1 MYKSRGNAFLDRTA
15 LYGAIGDMMAE
26 PEHSCGGGVS
36 LASPDCVIMCQ
47 MVPTAHGAG
56 GGGGGGGAAAAAGSA
71 AHVPN
76 TVCGLA
82 VLPAEKL
89 TEIRGGS
96 INVANLSGGSMEQDR
111 VLKQQRRKDAD
122 AKAAENQAKKKK
134 KQKQKQAEQA
144 QAEQAQAEQK
154 QPQQAQPEQKPPQQP
169 QQKQTQ
175 QKLAD
180 RFG

>member
-56 GGGGGGGAAAAAGSA
+56 GGGGGAAAAAESA

-134 KQKQKQAEQA
+134 KKQKQKQAEQA

-154 QPQQAQPEQKPPQQP
+154 QPQQAQPEQKPQQQP

>member
-1 MYKSRGNAFLDRTA
+1 LDRTA

-47 MVPTAHGAG
+47 MVPTAHGA
-56 GGGGGGGAAAAAGSA
+56 GGGGGGAAAAAGSA

-134 KQKQKQAEQA
+134 KKQKQKQAEQE

>member
-47 MVPTAHGAG
+47 MVPTAHGA
-56 GGGGGGGAAAAAGSA
+56 GGGGGGAAAAAGSA

-134 KQKQKQAEQA
+134 KKQKQKQAEQA

>member
-56 GGGGGGGAAAAAGSA
+56 GGGGGAAAAAGSA

-111 VLKQQRRKDAD
+111 LLKQQRRKDAD

-134 KQKQKQAEQA
+134 QKHK
-144 QAEQAQAEQK
+144 QAEQK
-154 QPQQAQPEQKPPQQP
+154 QPQQKQP

>member
-47 MVPTAHGAG
+47 MVPTAHGA
-56 GGGGGGGAAAAAGSA
+56 GGGGGGAAAAAGSA

-134 KQKQKQAEQA
+134 KKQTQKQAEQA

>member
-56 GGGGGGGAAAAAGSA
+56 GGGGGAAAAAGSA

-111 VLKQQRRKDAD
+111 LLKQQRRKDAD
-122 AKAAENQAKKKK
+122 AKATENQAKKKKK
-134 KQKQKQAEQA
+134 KQKQKQAEQK
-144 QAEQAQAEQK
+144 QAQQTQPEQKQPQPEQK
-154 QPQQAQPEQKPPQQP
+154 QPQQKQP

>member
-56 GGGGGGGAAAAAGSA
+56 GGGGGAAAAAGSA

-111 VLKQQRRKDAD
+111 LLKQQRRKDAD
-122 AKAAENQAKKKK
+122 AKATENQAKKKKK
-134 KQKQKQAEQA
+134 KQKQKQAEQ
-144 QAEQAQAEQK
+144 K
-154 QPQQAQPEQKPPQQP
+154 QPQQKQP

>member
-56 GGGGGGGAAAAAGSA
+56 GGAAAAAPSA

-134 KQKQKQAEQA
+134 KKQKQKQAEQA

>member
-47 MVPTAHGAG
+47 MVPTAHGA
-56 GGGGGGGAAAAAGSA
+56 GGGGGGAAAAAGSA

-134 KQKQKQAEQA
+134 KKQKQKQAEQE